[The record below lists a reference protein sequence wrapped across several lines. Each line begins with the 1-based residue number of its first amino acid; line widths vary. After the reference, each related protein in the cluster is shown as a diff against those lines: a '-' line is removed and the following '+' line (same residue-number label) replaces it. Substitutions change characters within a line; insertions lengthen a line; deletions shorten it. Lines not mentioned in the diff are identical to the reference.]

1 MFEVTIENSFDF
13 RSQDYARLFANSAAT
28 AFQHP
33 IWLANLYDKLIAL
46 NDVEPLV
53 IVVRMGADGRL
64 AMVLP
69 LVKRRYAMLKIVG
82 FADMDVSDY
91 ISPVVDHATFQRIID
106 DPAAIAAIGNCIRP
120 YDILRIGKIVDPLL
134 PLERLFNVSARASMN
149 VSAYAS
155 KLEPNFAAWREMRLS
170 RSYRKRLD
178 KKSRQL
184 HRMGGVSFSC
194 VETPTA
200 IQTVF
205 DALRIY
211 RGKRFDGR
219 RGPADLL
226 QLPSYCTFYAAVAT
240 EGQGRFARTYAIWRD
255 GRPIAGALGLAHR
268 NVFLVILVGFDAANY
283 ARQSIGSLL
292 FEKIAEDC
300 IRRGEDYLDFT
311 IGDEPYKR
319 KFGGRAS
326 PMWQVHQIGSFLGGA
341 TQLVIDKLPMS
352 RAVAGRLIRNRSKSR
367 SETVS

>member
-13 RSQDYARLFANSAAT
+13 RSKEYADLFSNSAAT

-33 IWLANLYDKLIAL
+33 IWLTNLYEKIIARG
-46 NDVEPLV
+46 DVEPLV
-53 IVVRMGADGRL
+53 IVVRERSGARL

-69 LVKRRYAMLKIVG
+69 MVKRRYAVLKIVG
-82 FADMDVSDY
+82 FADMDVCDY
-91 ISPVVDHATFQRIID
+91 ISPVVDHATFQRIIED
-106 DPAAIAAIGNCIRP
+106 AAVTAAIRNCIKP
-120 YDILRIGKIVDPLL
+120 YDILRIGKIVDPFL
-134 PLERLFNVSARASMN
+134 PLERLFNVNGRASMN

-155 KLEPNFAAWREMRLS
+155 KLESSFAAWREARLS

-184 HRMGGVSFSC
+184 HRMGDVSFSS
-194 VETPTA
+194 VEKPAA
-200 IQTVF
+200 IQTVC
-205 DALRIY
+205 DALRVY
-211 RGKRFDGR
+211 RGKRFDGS

-226 QLPSYCTFYAAVAT
+226 QLPSYYAFYAAVAT
-240 EGQGRFARTYAIWRD
+240 EGLGRFARTYAIWMD

-268 NVFLVILVGFDAANY
+268 NAFLVILVGFDAATY
-283 ARQSIGSLL
+283 AKQSIGSLL

-300 IRRGEDYLDFT
+300 IRRGEAYLDFT

-319 KFGGRAS
+319 KFGGLAS

-341 TQLVIDKLPMS
+341 TQLVIDKLPLS
-352 RAVAGRLIRNRSKSR
+352 RAVAGRLIRGRSKSR
-367 SETVS
+367 SEPAS